1 MKNLENSFSK
11 TSLDLES
18 KSPLGGP
25 NRTNADN
32 IVQGTYTNNRS
43 GNLYGKSVGG
53 PLKDN
58 KGKIINSMLS
68 KYTPKST
75 YLDSFK
81 ETNFSERLKPQNQ
94 NNPNPI
100 KPFPSN
106 VNGIIS
112 QIPTNLN
119 SGNQT

>member
-1 MKNLENSFSK
+1 MKDLENSFKK
-11 TSLDLES
+11 TSLDLEN

-32 IVQGTYTNNRS
+32 IVQGSYTNNRS
-43 GNLYGKSVGG
+43 GNLYGQSVGG

-58 KGKIINSMLS
+58 KGKIINNMLS
-68 KYTPKST
+68 QYTPKST

-81 ETNFSERLKPQNQ
+81 DFDFYDR
-94 NNPNPI
+94 I
-100 KPFPSN
+100 KPIQQTTPKTQPFPTN
-106 VNGIIS
+106 VGGVIS
-112 QIPTNLN
+112 QIPTDLG